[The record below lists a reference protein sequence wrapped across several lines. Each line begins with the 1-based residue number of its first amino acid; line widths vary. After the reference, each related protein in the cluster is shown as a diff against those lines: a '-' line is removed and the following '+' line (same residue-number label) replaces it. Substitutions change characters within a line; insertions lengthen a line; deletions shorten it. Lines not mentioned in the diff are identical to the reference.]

1 MVDMHLDVYATVV
14 TDYNGNMIVDT
25 GPFKQSGGDQRVMFQ
40 KDKDVERNQRKLIN
54 IVDKPSSK
62 SEGEQLSTGIKEAK
76 SGDPVDMY
84 KMQRMLQKLKK
95 DFLKQLLIQL
105 PEEVKKMLTTDKVH
119 SWLLI

>member
-62 SEGEQLSTGIKEAK
+62 SEGEQLSTGIKE
-76 SGDPVDMY
+76 DMY